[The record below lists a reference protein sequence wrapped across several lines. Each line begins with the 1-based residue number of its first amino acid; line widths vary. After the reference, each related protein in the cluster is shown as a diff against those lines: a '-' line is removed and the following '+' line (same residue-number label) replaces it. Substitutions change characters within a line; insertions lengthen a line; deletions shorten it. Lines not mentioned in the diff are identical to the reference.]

1 MFRNN
6 TEKWRW
12 LTRLGA
18 VLLLGIFLLVISLPN
33 LLDLDNY
40 RPKVLDY
47 LRSQLAGEVSV
58 GKLGLTYQH
67 GPGLRIDGVKVVDK
81 SGSQLLS
88 VTTIIINFDL
98 SYLLKKRLH
107 LARLTLVR
115 PKVVLLLDR
124 NLSTLTNFLQPS
136 DSNDDDVKPGSG
148 LADWKVDPEING
160 AQVEIIDGT
169 VEFTDDSFGMSAMTT
184 RIKHLNSFF
193 TWHETKAQ
201 TIFEL
206 TSTVLDN
213 GGDGSLNIEGS
224 LSNIRFPIDPGKM
237 ILDCKIRAENINAAT
252 YFPYYQEYVPMRF
265 IGGRVDVDANYDG
278 SLMGLFHS
286 KGRIILRQ
294 AELDYQQVFQQKLE
308 FERFAVDYDF
318 RLADSYNTIE
328 TRNCTINADG
338 ITVHGYCLLHEARR
352 GIDGTIE
359 ARLSSAKVNPLKI
372 LPLLPWKIM
381 PEQVK
386 PYCSNFKDQGSLV
399 VENAYLQG
407 NYREISSL
415 MEEKPPVGIIGGHLY
430 CENLSL
436 GATKIIPS
444 FLIEDAELLLADNIF
459 EIKNLNCLIEGAV
472 TCKSGNLVLSDIY
485 LKVHSGFSGQV
496 NIDLQKLNP
505 YINRIFSEAATQSP
519 SRKKSPVTFEQ
530 GAVAG
535 KLAFSGPLSQPG
547 KILWDGNFKGHDI
560 SFALAEIP
568 YNVKNGTA
576 SFKFVDDNL
585 QIDSAT
591 LDFATLPV
599 TLHGTFP
606 GPGFFFERSNP
617 GIPDFNLSA
626 RCDGFTPEHLNVLT
640 GAEYDINGSEA
651 GSSSLEIDLSAD
663 TETQSGFKL
672 AGLLDLEWGDV
683 ALPFIDGTIETLSCQ
698 AEFDQ
703 AEIVFKHLVLLR
715 GKSEISFKGGLH
727 RKADPENYQ
736 LTGEIRS
743 PYFAPDDFPL
753 SSKSVSKDDVQLD
766 FRINGVVDEFVLPV
780 DWSDK
785 KDDSKDLWRHFDNLN
800 FSVNGGTDA
809 SINIDECHW
818 HWGGEQAQVSISGKL
833 QLIDKIQGDLKIEA
847 EDIDFDTLF
856 GISAESG
863 PGLNKKVSPGQLH
876 DNEPI
881 KAVVLDEL
889 AETLVDDRVKSVMSW
904 KPKLAQ
910 NDLNVK
916 LRAQR
921 LHCQKIILDEI
932 ECDCHV
938 NAAGINVD
946 RLVGQTFEGKFNVYA
961 GWRFIDNSFMFE
973 SQLDDISL
981 ETLSD
986 YLKNPDRGL
995 PMSGGEG
1002 SMTLDLYW
1010 QGDSLKSWE
1019 ESLDGELDFN
1029 FYKGSL
1035 KRFTLIAN
1043 ISSIL
1048 NLSQFASLQLPEL
1061 SVDKGVPYDELI
1073 YKGLIIG
1080 GQFEVDEFDMQ
1091 GPAFNI
1097 FGSGN
1102 IDFINNLID
1111 LTGGIQP
1118 LQTIDKILASI
1129 PVVGYIMTGEH
1140 KTFVVIPITV
1150 QGPFDDIKIR
1160 TQTIAGMGTKT
1171 IGMIQRFFGTPVRLL
1186 RMPGEFIN
1194 KLGSGNETDAAE
1206 KKVVED

>member
-1 MFRNN
+1 MFRKN

-12 LTRLGA
+12 LARLGA
-18 VLLLGIFLLVISLPN
+18 VLLLVIFLLVISLPN

-67 GPGLRIDGVKVVDK
+67 GPGLRIDGVKVTGK
-81 SGSQLLS
+81 SGSQLIS

-98 SYLLKKRLH
+98 RYLFKKRLH

-136 DSNDDDVKPGSG
+136 DSNDDDVTLGLG
-148 LADWKVDPEING
+148 LAGWKIDPEISG
-160 AQVEIIDGT
+160 AQIEIIDGT
-169 VEFTDDSFGMSAMTT
+169 VEFTDDCFGISAMTT
-184 RIKHLNSFF
+184 RVKHLNSSF
-193 TWHETKAQ
+193 TWHETEAQ

-237 ILDCKIRAENINAAT
+237 ILDCKIRAENLNAAT

-265 IGGRVDVDANYDG
+265 VGGRVDIDANYDG

-318 RLADSYNTIE
+318 RLADNYNTIE

-338 ITVHGYCLLHEARR
+338 LTVRGYCLLHEARR
-352 GIDGTIE
+352 DIDGTIE
-359 ARLSSAKVNPLKI
+359 ARLSSAKFNPLKI
-372 LPLLPWKIM
+372 LPLLPWKII
-381 PEQVK
+381 PEQIK
-386 PYCSNFKDQGSLV
+386 PYCRNLKDQGSLI

-407 NYREISSL
+407 NYRKISRL
-415 MEEKPPVGIIGGHLY
+415 MEENPPVGIIGGHLY
-430 CENLSL
+430 CENVSF

-444 FLIEDAELLLADNIF
+444 FLIEGAELSLADNVF
-459 EIKNLNCLIEGAV
+459 EIKNLNCLIEDAV
-472 TCKSGNLVLSDIY
+472 TCKSGTLVLSDIY
-485 LKVHSGFSGQV
+485 QKVHNSFSGQV

-505 YINRIFSEAATQSP
+505 YINRIFSESAAKPTLK
-519 SRKKSPVTFEQ
+519 KKSPVIFEQ

-535 KLAFSGPLSQPG
+535 KLAFSGHLGQPG
-547 KILWDGNFKGHDI
+547 RMLWDGNFKGHDI
-560 SFALAEIP
+560 SFALAETP
-568 YNVKNGTA
+568 YKVENGTV
-576 SFKFVDDNL
+576 SFKFVDENL
-585 QIDSAT
+585 QMDSAT
-591 LDFATLPV
+591 IDFATVPV

-606 GPGFFFERSNP
+606 GPGFFFQS
-617 GIPDFNLSA
+617 GDSSIPDFNLSA
-626 RCDGFTPEHLNVLT
+626 RCDGFTPEQLNVLT
-640 GAEYDINGSEA
+640 GAEYNISGSET
-651 GSSSLEIDLSAD
+651 GSSSVEINLSAD
-663 TETQSGFKL
+663 IKTQSGFKL

-683 ALPFIDGTIETLSCQ
+683 ALPFIDGKIETLRCQ

-703 AEIVFKHLVLLR
+703 AEILFKHLVLHR
-715 GKSEISFKGGLH
+715 GMSEISFQGGL
-727 RKADPENYQ
+727 RKEADSENYL
-736 LTGEIRS
+736 LTGDISS

-766 FRINGVVDEFVLPV
+766 FRINGVVDELILPV

-785 KDDSKDLWRHFDNLN
+785 KDDSKDLWRHLDNLN

-809 SINIDECHW
+809 PINIDECRW
-818 HWGGEQAQVSISGKL
+818 HWGGEQAQVNISGKL
-833 QLIDKIQGDLKIEA
+833 QLIDKIHGDLKIEA
-847 EDIDFDTLF
+847 DNIDFDTLF

-863 PGLNKKVSPGQLH
+863 PSLNEKVSPGQPH

-973 SQLDDISL
+973 SQLEDISL

-1010 QGDSLKSWE
+1010 QGDSLKSWA

-1048 NLSQFASLQLPEL
+1048 NLSQFASLHLPEL

-1102 IDFINNLID
+1102 IDFINDRID

-1150 QGPFDDIKIR
+1150 QGPFDDVKIR

-1186 RMPGEFIN
+1186 RMPGEFID

-1206 KKVVED
+1206 KKIVED